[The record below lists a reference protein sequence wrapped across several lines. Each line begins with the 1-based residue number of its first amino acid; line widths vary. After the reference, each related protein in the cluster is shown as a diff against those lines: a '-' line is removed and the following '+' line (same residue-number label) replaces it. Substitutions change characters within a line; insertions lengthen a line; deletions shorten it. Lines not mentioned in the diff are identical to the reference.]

1 MKVIGIGG
9 QLGSGKDTFADYLA
23 KRLNERQCGDSVRL
37 WNRIGFAH
45 AVKKVFMDT
54 FDVSWD
60 FIEEWKRKSDPPP
73 GFDLPVRQC
82 LQFIGDGF
90 RKMKSNIWIEV
101 GLRTDKNIIVSD
113 VRYINEAKAIREKG
127 GLTIL
132 MWRKGFENN
141 DPNPSES
148 QIKPTVDW
156 FVRSGMEGD
165 VRVSSVPEKI
175 EPDFLEELKTDF
187 SAPACPGLFDFFFRN
202 EGTVE
207 DLYRKADEILIP
219 AIEEHYGCK
228 TRFNTECEPPF
239 CLERLGL

>member
-1 MKVIGIGG
+1 MQVIGVAG
-9 QLGSGKDTFADYLA
+9 QLAQGKDQLADYLA
-23 KRLNERQCGDSVRL
+23 KRLNERQHNDHVKL

-60 FIEEWKRKSDPPP
+60 FIEEWKRKSEPPP
-73 GFDLPVRQC
+73 GFDLPIRQC

-101 GLRTDKNIIVSD
+101 GLRTDKNIIISD
-113 VRYINEAKAIREKG
+113 VRYMNEAKAIREKG
-127 GLTIL
+127 GLTVL
-132 MWRKGFENN
+132 MWRKGWENE

-156 FVRSGMEGD
+156 FVQSGMEGD
-165 VRVSSVPEKI
+165 VRV
-175 EPDFLEELKTDF
+175 ELPGETPCAAGV
-187 SAPACPGLFDFFFRN
+187 SNPGLFDFFFRN
-202 EGTVE
+202 EGTIE
-207 DLYRKADEILIP
+207 DLYRKVDEILVP

-228 TRFNTECEPPF
+228 TRFNTE
-239 CLERLGL
+239 